1 MTSLQNSEALFGKKN
16 RERWCLISFH
26 FSFFLGCAL
35 DILKEHFMVIIITSV
50 NKLPSL
56 FSSFFRDTQEMSTA
70 EMKLTKLNTKKA
82 IFINQNEQLL
92 SIVD

>member
-1 MTSLQNSEALFGKKN
+1 
-16 RERWCLISFH
+16 
-26 FSFFLGCAL
+26 
-35 DILKEHFMVIIITSV
+35 
-50 NKLPSL
+50 
-56 FSSFFRDTQEMSTA
+56 MSTA